1 MRNKILV
8 VLLVFLL
15 VVLGTANMFAVSV
28 SDLEQAT
35 LLTKNFRLDVQNC
48 PTLEE
53 VADKQL
59 TNVKWDNPGG
69 GDDFYC
75 YAKLMGVQQNHEV
88 FSVIFRYDI
97 ENKRVE
103 PFSLRIGQKL
113 YVKMES
119 MQKQI
124 VKLFAAE
131 SEEVRHVMMAI
142 NN

>member
-1 MRNKILV
+1 MRKRFLVIL
-8 VLLVFLL
+8 LLVI
-15 VVLGTANMFAVSV
+15 VGTMKVLAVTEDDV
-28 SDLEQAT
+28 EQAT

-69 GDDFYC
+69 SDDFYC
-75 YAKLMGVQQNHEV
+75 YAKMMGVQQNQEV

-97 ENKRVE
+97 ENKQVE
-103 PFSLRIGQKL
+103 LFSLRIGKKL
-113 YVKMES
+113 YVKVDA

-131 SEEVRHVMMAI
+131 SEEVRHVMMVI
-142 NN
+142 NNY

>member
-1 MRNKILV
+1 MRNKFLAM
-8 VLLVFLL
+8 LLVI
-15 VVLGTANMFAVSV
+15 LGTVNVFAVSNA
-28 SDLEQAT
+28 DMEQAT

-75 YAKLMGVQQNHEV
+75 YAKMMGIQQNHEV

-113 YVKMES
+113 YVKVEA
-119 MQKQI
+119 MQKQL
-124 VKLFAAE
+124 VRLYATE
-131 SEEVRHVMMAI
+131 CEEVRQIVMQ

>member
-1 MRNKILV
+1 MRNKFLV
-8 VLLVFLL
+8 ILLVFVL
-15 VVLGTANMFAVSV
+15 VVLGTANVFAVSTA
-28 SDLEQAT
+28 DMEQAT
-35 LLTKNFRLDVQNC
+35 LMMKNFKLDIQDC

-53 VADKQL
+53 VAKKQFID
-59 TNVKWDNPGG
+59 VRWSNPGG

-97 ENKRVE
+97 ENKSVE

-113 YVKMES
+113 YVKMDVI
-119 MQKQI
+119 QKYL
-124 VKLFAAE
+124 VKFYATE
-131 SEEVRHVMMAI
+131 CEELRRMPQQ